1 MPDPKPPKP
10 PKPPK
15 VPKQRRSK
23 PGKQLEPSPFAAYI
37 ASLSPEDKALLDD
50 FLYAVRRHL
59 ALSKRENRQI
69 LQDFYAALLYYHQ
82 AGLCHE

>member
-23 PGKQLEPSPFAAYI
+23 PGKQLEPSPFAGGNA
-37 ASLSPEDKALLDD
+37 
-50 FLYAVRRHL
+50 HTQ
-59 ALSKRENRQI
+59 RQ
-69 LQDFYAALLYYHQ
+69 
-82 AGLCHE
+82 EESS